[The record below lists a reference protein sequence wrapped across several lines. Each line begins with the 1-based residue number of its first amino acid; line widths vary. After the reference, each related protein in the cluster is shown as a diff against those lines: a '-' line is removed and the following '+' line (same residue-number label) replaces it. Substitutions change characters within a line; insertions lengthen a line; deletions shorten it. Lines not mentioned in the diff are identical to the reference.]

1 MTDKTESATGAHV
14 SLKDKP
20 QSGVRLGVFALAILN
35 IAAIVSLRG
44 MPAEAEYGL
53 SSAFYYLLAA
63 ICFLIPVSLVAAELT
78 TGWPQKGGVF
88 RWVGEAFGP
97 RWGFLAIWLQ
107 WIESTIWYPTVLTF
121 AAVSIAFIGPN
132 QTADQALASNRIY
145 SLIVVLV
152 VYWLSTVVALRGFNS
167 ATRLVKWGTMIG
179 TIIPAALLIAFGIAY
194 WSLGKP
200 LQIDME
206 FKNFWPDFS
215 KFSNL
220 VLAASIFLF
229 YAGMELSAV
238 HVKEIKNPRR
248 NYPIAVLISAI
259 VTVIIFVCGTLALG
273 FIIPKSQINLVQS
286 LLVGFNDFLRE
297 FGLSQFAWL
306 IAAAL
311 AFGVLAQVTAWV
323 TGPSKGLLEVGRA
336 GYLPPWFQKVNK
348 NDVQQN
354 ILLLQA
360 IIVTILSVLF
370 VILPSVQSA
379 YQVMSQLTIILY
391 LIMYMLM
398 FGAAIYLRYAEP
410 TVERTYRIPGGN
422 VGMWIVGGLGFIA
435 SLLAFALSFVPPS
448 QIKTG
453 STLIYILVLVIGAIV
468 FSGIPLIIYALRK
481 PHWQTLEGS
490 ERFEPFLWQLKTRA
504 ELRGKPTEKGKET
517 RHGAQAVAEDR
528 GESKA
533 AIPAHEPKA
542 EAPDA
547 GAPAKEKDEAEEE
560 CTSKPPPDDPTRPP
574 KS

>member
-1 MTDKTESATGAHV
+1 MTDKTESASGAQI

-20 QSGVRLGVFALAILN
+20 QSGARLGIFALAILN

-132 QTADQALASNRIY
+132 QRADEALAANRIY

-152 VYWLSTVVALRGFNS
+152 VYWLSTFVALRGFKS
-167 ATRLVKWGTMIG
+167 AARLVKWGAMIG
-179 TIIPAALLIAFGIAY
+179 TIIPAGLLIAFGIAY
-194 WSLGKP
+194 WSMGKP
-200 LQIDME
+200 LQINME

-215 KFSNL
+215 NFSNL

-273 FIIPKSQINLVQS
+273 FIIPKAQINLVQS

-336 GYLPPWFQKVNK
+336 GYLPPWFQKINK
-348 NDVQQN
+348 NDVQRN

-360 IIVTILSVLF
+360 IVVTVLSALF

-410 TVERTYRIPGGN
+410 HVERTYRIPGGN
-422 VGMWIVGGLGFIA
+422 VGMWIVGGLGFLA
-435 SLLAFALSFVPPS
+435 SLAAFVLSFVPPS

-453 STLIYILVLVIGAIV
+453 STLIYVLVLVIGAVV
-468 FSGIPLIIYALRK
+468 FSVIPLLIYALRK

-490 ERFEPFLWQLKTRA
+490 ERFEPFLWQLKTKE
-504 ELRGKPTEKGKET
+504 ELRGKAPS
-517 RHGAQAVAEDR
+517 HGGDAR
-528 GESKA
+528 GQRPDSRA
-533 AIPAHEPKA
+533 ASEGERAA
-542 EAPDA
+542 DGA
-547 GAPAKEKDEAEEE
+547 APAPEPSVGATAPERAKEQLEREEN
-560 CTSKPPPDDPTRPP
+560 PPPDDPARPP